1 VAHRDYEEWSGQAE
15 NSRQYGD
22 DPCALLSMLHDI
34 TGRNRYGNNIILKEQ
49 DKMKKEHEQC
59 HITQSPG
66 ETPAQFKKKCMDV
79 EAESIMCGIT
89 PLSDLRQV
97 LVFARGLIKGSR
109 AARHFDSL
117 LLRAET
123 TPESFPP

>member
-1 VAHRDYEEWSGQAE
+1 
-15 NSRQYGD
+15 
-22 DPCALLSMLHDI
+22 
-34 TGRNRYGNNIILKEQ
+34 
-49 DKMKKEHEQC
+49 MKKEHDEQC
-59 HITQSPG
+59 HIHQSPG

-79 EAESIMCGIT
+79 EAESIMCGLT

-97 LVFARGLIKGSR
+97 LIFAKGLIKGSR